1 MTGLYNA
8 ITTRRLI
15 TERIINTDLKKTGA
29 LISIDCDKFKAVND
43 TYGHLQGDNVL
54 INVSKAISRTFRKN
68 DILGRIGGD
77 EFCIYMQDIISKE
90 LVALKSQQLMDLIL
104 EINGDL
110 QVTVSIGIALLTD
123 EKSYEDL
130 FKKSDTALYEAKRK
144 GGDMIEFA
152 E

>member
-1 MTGLYNA
+1 MCSS
-8 ITTRRLI
+8 
-15 TERIINTDLKKTGA
+15 DL
-29 LISIDCDKFKAVND
+29 
-43 TYGHLQGDNVL
+43 
-54 INVSKAISRTFRKN
+54 
-68 DILGRIGGD
+68 
-77 EFCIYMQDIISKE
+77 QDIISKE

-144 GGDMIEFA
+144 GGDLIEFA